1 MRGQGLLLRAETEFH
16 FFDSLGRTFGRVR
29 RIPFR
34 RLGLFAAG
42 WVLIACAFSGLLYS
56 SSSQLGPAGSINW
69 KNLVLWQVIIY
80 GWAIL
85 FPLIVYFA
93 VRVRFE
99 RDNWWKVLPLHLV
112 AATVFILLHDTIFVT
127 AHYLVE
133 PELFVK
139 DRSFFPAIGMLFV
152 RNWTLDLA
160 MYSFILSTVY
170 VVDYYRRFQAERLRS
185 SELKAALSHSELQ
198 TLKMQLHPHFLF
210 NTLNT
215 ISALMHEDVHA
226 ADTMV
231 ARLGDF
237 LRMTLENP
245 GDHEVP
251 LRQELEFID
260 AYLGIERVRFGDRL
274 TIMREIDEEALD
286 ACVPN
291 LVLQPIIENAIKHG
305 ISRVT
310 GEGRLTIR
318 AQKIGERLL
327 IEVEDNGPGSQP
339 HNGRLRA
346 AGTHIGLANTRARL
360 RHLYESDFS
369 FELGAALPQGT
380 LVTIDVP
387 FIRHESGLLQ
397 DKVFSNDS
405 VAA

>member
-1 MRGQGLLLRAETEFH
+1 MRAGTEFH
-16 FFDSLGRTFGRVR
+16 FFDSLAQSVGRIRK
-29 RIPFR
+29 IPFR
-34 RLGLFAAG
+34 RLGLVAAG

-56 SSSQLGPAGSINW
+56 SSSQLSSAKPIDW
-69 KNLVLWQVIIY
+69 KNIVLWQVIIY

-99 RDNWWKVLPLHLV
+99 RDTWWKVLPLHLL

-127 AHYLVE
+127 AHYIVD

-139 DRSFFPAIGMLFV
+139 DHSFLLAVASLLV

-245 GDHEVP
+245 GEHEVP
-251 LRQELEFID
+251 LRQEMEFID
-260 AYLGIERVRFGDRL
+260 AYLGIERVRFGERL
-274 TIMREIDEEALD
+274 TITREIDDDALE

-291 LVLQPIIENAIKHG
+291 LFLQPIIENAIKHG
-305 ISRVT
+305 IARVT
-310 GEGRLTIR
+310 GEGRLAIR
-318 AQKIGERLL
+318 AKKSGELL
-327 IEVEDNGPGSQP
+327 RIEVEDNGPGLQP
-339 HNGRLRA
+339 QNGRPRA
-346 AGTHIGLANTRARL
+346 TGTHIGLANTRARL
-360 RHLYESDFS
+360 QHVYDSDFS
-369 FELGAALPQGT
+369 FELGPAVPRGA
-380 LVTIDVP
+380 LVTIDIP
-387 FIRHESGLLQ
+387 FVRHESGLLQ
-397 DKVFSNDS
+397 ETPFTNDS
-405 VAA
+405 FAA

>member
-1 MRGQGLLLRAETEFH
+1 MRSETDFR
-16 FFDSLGRTFGRVR
+16 FFDSLWSRFTRMR
-29 RIPFR
+29 DIPYR
-34 RLGLFAAG
+34 RLGLFAGG
-42 WVLIACAFSGLLYS
+42 WVLIAFAFSGLLYS
-56 SSSQLGPAGSINW
+56 SSSQLGSAGPIDW
-69 KNLVLWQVIIY
+69 KNVVLWQVIIY

-99 RDNWWKVLPLHLV
+99 RDNWWKVLPFHLL
-112 AATVFILLHDTIFVT
+112 AASVFILLHDAIFVT
-127 AHYLVE
+127 AHRLVE

-185 SELKAALSHSELQ
+185 SELKAALSNSELQ

-237 LRMTLENP
+237 LRMTLENS

-251 LRQELEFID
+251 LRQEIDFID
-260 AYLGIERVRFGDRL
+260 GYLEIENVRFGERL
-274 TIMREIDEEALD
+274 RISREITNEALD

-291 LVLQPIIENAIKHG
+291 LILQPIIENAIQHG
-305 ISRVT
+305 ISRITCV
-310 GEGRLTIR
+310 GHLAIR
-318 AQKIGERLL
+318 AKKIGERLQ
-327 IEVEDNGPGSQP
+327 IQVEDNGPGPHVLNSRVSTKGSGIGLSNTSARLKHIYDSDFKFELADSQP
-339 HNGRLRA
+339 H
-346 AGTHIGLANTRARL
+346 GTV
-360 RHLYESDFS
+360 
-369 FELGAALPQGT
+369 
-380 LVTIDVP
+380 VTIEIP
-387 FIRHESGLLQ
+387 FTPHEAGVLSMA
-397 DKVFSNDS
+397 SNFVDDRITTQS
-405 VAA
+405 SYS

>member
-1 MRGQGLLLRAETEFH
+1 
-16 FFDSLGRTFGRVR
+16 
-29 RIPFR
+29 
-34 RLGLFAAG
+34 
-42 WVLIACAFSGLLYS
+42 VLIACAFSGLLYS
-56 SSSQLGPAGSINW
+56 SSSQLGSAKPIDW
-69 KNLVLWQVIIY
+69 KNVVLWQVIIY

-85 FPLIVYFA
+85 FPLIVFFA

-99 RDNWWKVLPLHLV
+99 RDNWWKVLPLHLL
-112 AATVFILLHDTIFVT
+112 AATVFILLHDAIFVT
-127 AHYLVE
+127 AHYFVE
-133 PELFVK
+133 PDVFVK
-139 DRSFFPAIGMLFV
+139 DRSFVLAIGVLFV

-251 LRQELEFID
+251 LWQEMEFID

-274 TIMREIDEEALD
+274 TITRDIDDEALE

-291 LVLQPIIENAIKHG
+291 LILQPLIENAIKHG

-310 GEGRLTIR
+310 GEGRLAIR
-318 AQKIGERLL
+318 AKKIGERLL
-327 IEVEDNGPGSQP
+327 IEVEDNGPASQP
-339 HNGRLRA
+339 WNGRPKPV
-346 AGTHIGLANTRARL
+346 GSGIGLANTHARL
-360 RHLYESDFS
+360 RHVYHSDYS
-369 FELGAALPQGT
+369 FELGPAVPHGT
-380 LVTIDVP
+380 LATIEIP
-387 FIRHESGLLQ
+387 FVLHESGLLQ
-397 DKVFSNDS
+397 EMAFTNDCFP
-405 VAA
+405 A